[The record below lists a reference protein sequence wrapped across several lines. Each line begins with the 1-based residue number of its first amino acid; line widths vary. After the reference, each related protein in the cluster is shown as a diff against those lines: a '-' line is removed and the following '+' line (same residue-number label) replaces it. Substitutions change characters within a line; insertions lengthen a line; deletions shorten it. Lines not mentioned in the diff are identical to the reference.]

1 MIAVE
6 SFRIALQGILANRL
20 RSLLTMLGIMI
31 GVAAVIIL
39 VAVGKGS
46 STAVQQQLTSLGT
59 NMLTVQRSGGGPGGF
74 GGGGGFGGARGGR
87 SQNGTQSRQAQLTLA
102 DVAALRKPEN
112 VPDAKSV
119 NPVVQAQSVTA
130 TYGNA
135 TYSPSQVLGSS
146 STYFDAAN
154 WKIQAG
160 RAFNAEDATFRS
172 RVVVLGTTAVTN
184 LFGDGADPV
193 GQTIQLGGHSFQVIG
208 VLKSKGSN
216 GFLDSDD
223 IAIAPLEAVQDA
235 LTGGVASLSSI
246 VVEAKSAGV
255 TSAVEQEITA
265 TLLSTHK
272 VTTTTQD
279 FRVLNQAS
287 FLQASN
293 ASNRTFTVLL
303 GAVAAISL
311 LVGGIGVMN
320 IMLVTVTERTREIG
334 IRKAIGARRVHIVS
348 QFMVEAVL
356 LSMLGGIIGVGAGLI
371 GSRFKIVGVQ
381 PVVQSYSVIL
391 AFCVAAAVG
400 LVFGIYP
407 AARAAALRPI
417 EALRYE

>member
-6 SFRIALQGILANRL
+6 SLRIALHGILANRL

-31 GVAAVIIL
+31 GVAAVIVL
-39 VAVGKGS
+39 VAVGTGS
-46 STAVQQQLTSLGT
+46 SSAVQQQLKSLGT
-59 NMLTVQRSGGGPGGF
+59 NMLTVQRSGGGPAGFGGGF
-74 GGGGGFGGARGGR
+74 GGGGGGGGR
-87 SQNGTQSRQAQLTLA
+87 SRIGTQSRQAQLTLK
-102 DVAALRKPEN
+102 DVAALQKAEN

-119 NPVVQAQSVTA
+119 NPVMQAPSVIA
-130 TYGNA
+130 TYENA
-135 TYSPSQVLGSS
+135 TYTPSQLLGSS
-146 STYFDAAN
+146 PSYFDAAN
-154 WKIQAG
+154 WKILAG
-160 RAFNAEDATFRS
+160 RAFTADDAKYRV
-172 RVVVLGTTAVTN
+172 RVVVLGTTVVTN
-184 LFGDGADPV
+184 LFGAGVNPV
-193 GQTIQLGGHSFQVIG
+193 GSTIQLSGHSFQVIG

-235 LTGGVASLSSI
+235 LTGGSSSLSSI
-246 VVEAKSAGV
+246 VIEAKSSKV
-255 TSAVEQEITA
+255 TTAAEEQITA

-279 FRVLNQAS
+279 FRVLNQSS
-287 FLQASN
+287 FLQASS
-293 ASNRTFTVLL
+293 ASNHTFTVLL

-334 IRKAIGARRVHIVS
+334 IRKAIGARRIHIVS

-381 PVVQSYSVIL
+381 PVVQGYSVIL

>member
-1 MIAVE
+1 VIAIE
-6 SFRIALQGILANRL
+6 SLRIAIQGILANRL

-39 VAVGKGS
+39 VAVGTGS
-46 STAVQQQLTSLGT
+46 SSAVQQQLQSLGT
-59 NMLTVQRSGGGPGGF
+59 NVLTVVRSGGFGGGFGGGPGGR
-74 GGGGGFGGARGGR
+74 A
-87 SQNGTQSRQAQLTLA
+87 QAGTQSRQSALTMK
-102 DVAALRKPEN
+102 DVAALRKVDN
-112 VPDAKSV
+112 VPDVKSV
-119 NPVVQAQSVTA
+119 NPVVQAQSVVA
-130 TYGNA
+130 TYNGA
-135 TYSPSQVLGSS
+135 TYTPGTLIGTSVG
-146 STYFDAAN
+146 YFSASN
-154 WKIQAG
+154 WTIADG
-160 RAFNAEDATFRS
+160 RAFTIDDQKYRS
-172 RVVVLGTTAVTN
+172 RVVVLGQTVVTN
-184 LFGDGADPV
+184 LFGNASPI

-216 GFLDSDD
+216 GFQDSDD
-223 IAIAPLEAVQDA
+223 IAIAPIEAVQDS
-235 LTGGVASLSSI
+235 LSGNTGSLSSI
-246 VVEAKSAGV
+246 VIEASSAKA
-255 TSAVEQEITA
+255 TTAAQDEITS
-265 TLLSTHK
+265 TLYSTHK
-272 VTTTTQD
+272 VTSATAD

-287 FLQASN
+287 FLAASN
-293 ASNRTFTVLL
+293 ASNHTFTVLL

-356 LSMLGGIIGVGAGLI
+356 LSMLGGVIGVGAGLL

-381 PVVQSYSVIL
+381 PVVQGYSVVL